1 MINACLD
8 TARMRAFDLRAK
20 TNLIAVLDEKD

>member
-8 TARMRAFDLRAK
+8 TARLRTFDLRDK
-20 TNLIAVLDEKD
+20 MNLIAVSDEKD